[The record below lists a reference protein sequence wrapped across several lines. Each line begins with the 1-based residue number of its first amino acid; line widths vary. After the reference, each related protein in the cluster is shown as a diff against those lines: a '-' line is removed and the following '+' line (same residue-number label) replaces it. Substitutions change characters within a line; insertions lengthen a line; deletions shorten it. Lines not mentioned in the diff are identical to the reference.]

1 MQIKQP
7 EGLTVNPDQMAG
19 LTRHELS
26 DPLERGGVVI
36 FPTPPAALPDEEDIR
51 FLREETPPLHA
62 RKNISYY
69 PVAHRIDGMSG
80 SRTQRERTLRI
91 LRDYHERVET
101 FLQGAIPSLADG
113 WTTATAS
120 LRVFQEKD
128 RDLPLHSRSDRLH
141 LDAGTYGASR
151 GDLILRFI
159 TNLDDV
165 DRIWKCKGTVP
176 DLVERFGDAAG
187 LERRSDLLSDS
198 MINRI
203 GSTLIDGAST
213 VFPMAR
219 MLGQSAYDQAMRRM
233 HNYMKESEDFHT
245 DPEGMVEI
253 HFKPRSC
260 WLVFADMAGHSCK
273 SGSFALINT
282 FMVPRRNF
290 RQPEYSPWEVLQ
302 RFSAGE
308 SALPPR

>member
-1 MQIKQP
+1 MQIKRP
-7 EGLTVNPDQMAG
+7 EGLTVNSEEFMG
-19 LTRHELS
+19 LARHELS
-26 DPLERGGVVI
+26 DHLERGGVII

-69 PVAHRIDGMSG
+69 PEARRIDGMSG
-80 SRTQRERTLRI
+80 SKAQRRQTLRI
-91 LRDYHERVET
+91 LRDYHERVEA
-101 FLQGAIPSLADG
+101 FLKDVIPSLADG

-176 DLVERFGDAAG
+176 DLVEKFGDAAG
-187 LERRSDLLSDS
+187 LERRRDLLNDGVMNRVGS
-198 MINRI
+198 M
-203 GSTLIDGAST
+203 LIDGAST

-219 MLGQSAYDQAMRRM
+219 MLGQSAYDRAMRRM
-233 HNYMKESEDFHT
+233 HNYMKESEEFHT

-253 HFKPRSC
+253 HFKPKSC

-282 FMVPRRNF
+282 FMVPRQNF

-308 SALPPR
+308 SALPPQ